1 MDADEGGG
9 AVLGNDLGEAP
20 PNDHA
25 TVPVWRAVMF
35 QRAP

>member
-25 TVPVWRAVMF
+25 TAPV
-35 QRAP
+35 